1 MKRNRLLRG
10 GWLFVSIFA
19 LVLLA
24 RESRAQSPNVQK
36 RKEEAAQKG
45 MIYLT
50 KEEILAGAKKE
61 GKALVYP
68 GHDEKTIPLL
78 VNAFKQK
85 YTFLKEVNFG
95 FVSDIAPG
103 QRELFD
109 MVAGKASRDAFNL
122 HQTFWSQYFKH
133 DLLKKYDFK
142 AMAQDGQLRIPLGM
156 IDESGVV
163 VWLATNI
170 GVMLYNTK
178 LVPADSAPTGWDSC
192 IDPKWKGKFYLDNKP
207 NEIVWLLPSWGE
219 DAVLQYAKKLKA
231 NEPLFGSSRSGAI
244 TRLASGEFH
253 LLCSVYYHTTQRALR
268 NDPAMP
274 VKIVI
279 PNPLPIALLEP
290 EAIYAR
296 AENPHAG
303 LLWLEFLA
311 SEEGQKIADSR
322 EPGRA
327 SFLVEGTLPNKLAKG
342 VNVSICGSPCRN
354 QQEKLAARIATEA
367 WGLPSVGTNPK
378 K

>member
-1 MKRNRLLRG
+1 MKRNELRG
-10 GWLFVSIFA
+10 SRRLFVSILA
-19 LVLLA
+19 LILLA
-24 RESRAQSPNVQK
+24 HQSHAQSPNVQK
-36 RKEEAAQKG
+36 QKEEAAQKG

-50 KEEILAGAKKE
+50 KEEILAGAKRE

-85 YTFLKEVNFG
+85 YPFLKEVNFG

-109 MVAGKASRDAFNL
+109 MIAGKASRDAFNL

-142 AMAQDGQLRIPLGM
+142 AMAQDGQLQIPSGM

-178 LVPADSAPTGWDSC
+178 VVPPENAPTGWDSC
-192 IDPKWKGKFYLDNKP
+192 VDPKWKGKFYLDTKP
-207 NEIVWLLPSWGE
+207 NEIVWLLTSWGE
-219 DAVLQYAKKLKA
+219 DAVVEYAKKLKA
-231 NEPLFGSSRSGAI
+231 NEPIFGSSRSGGI

-253 LLCSVYYHTTQRALR
+253 LQCTVYYHTTQRVLKK
-268 NDPAMP
+268 DPTMP
-274 VKIVI
+274 VRIVI

-290 EAIYAR
+290 DAIYAR

-311 SEEGQKIADSR
+311 SQQAQQISDSR

-327 SFLVEGTLPNKLAKG
+327 SFLVEGTLANRLAKG
-342 VNVSICGSPCRN
+342 ANVSICASSCRN
-354 QQEKLAARIATEA
+354 QQEKLATRIATEA
-367 WGLPSVGTNPK
+367 WGLPKVGANPSK
-378 K
+378 

>member
-1 MKRNRLLRG
+1 MIPIQLLEKQ
-10 GWLFVSIFA
+10 WLFASILA

-24 RESRAQSPNVQK
+24 HQSHAQSPDVQR
-36 RKEEAAQKG
+36 RKAESAQKG

-50 KEEILAGAKKE
+50 KEEIMAGAKKE

-78 VNAFKQK
+78 VNAFKHK
-85 YTFLKEVNFG
+85 YPFLKDVKFG

-109 MVAGKASRDAFNL
+109 MIAGKASRDAFNL
-122 HQTFWSQYFKH
+122 HQTFWSQYFKQ

-142 AMAQDGQLRIPLGM
+142 AMAQDGQLGIPLEM

-178 LVPADSAPTGWDSC
+178 LVPADGAPTGWDSC
-192 IDPKWKGKFYLDNKP
+192 IDPRWRGKFYLDTKP

-219 DAVLQYAKKLKA
+219 DAVIQYAKKLKE

-253 LLCSVYYHTTQRALR
+253 LLCSVYYHTTQRALK
-268 NDPAMP
+268 NDPSMP

-290 EAIYAR
+290 DAIYAR

-311 SEEGQKIADSR
+311 SKEAQQIADSR

-327 SFLVEGTLPNKLAKG
+327 SFLVEGTLANKLAKG
-342 VNVSICGSPCRN
+342 ANVSICGSSCRN
-354 QQEKLAARIATEA
+354 QQEKLGARIATEA
-367 WGLPSVGTNPK
+367 WGLPSVGANPK